1 MPDTAETAHI
11 KAPRSMAHLLRTTLM
26 AVGILSLLLSVVGAA
41 LLFQHAF
48 AEQFDTDLSRTVE
61 AIAVG
66 YEHSADPQPEQLAQ
80 YADGLRLTLVAQDG
94 TVLYD
99 SATAD
104 PSILPN
110 HANRPE
116 IQQAMAEGTGAS
128 VRRSATLGYD
138 THYYAVRLT
147 DGSVLRLA
155 DETSNMWSSYN
166 RVLPVLVAGCILI
179 IILALV
185 LAQVITKHLVQP
197 ITQMAEHLDCIE
209 ANVPYEELIPLAHT
223 VQSDRKL
230 REDNETIRREFTA
243 NVSHELKT
251 PLTSISGYAEL
262 IENGMA
268 KQEDIPTFGH
278 RIHKE
283 AQRMITLVSDILQL
297 SELDGLIITE
307 IPPETLEFITT
318 LNKKIV
324 FVDNYIDGYC
334 NIGYNTVY
342 ANQLIF
348 DHIIKCGY
356 KKIAYIGGASNS
368 SAPSDFDS
376 CCRMMIFRE
385 TLRANNIPYDPELI
399 YNCDWDSKVCAAQV
413 KELLS
418 KHPETEVIFAGSDSL
433 ASVILSQLK
442 KLNLK
447 CPQDIGVVGFNDIS
461 HSKNFSPALT
471 TVRLPSAEMG
481 KLAAEVLIRQIK
493 SNSVLK
499 QQILLPVELKVREST
514 RKIR

>member
-11 KAPRSMAHLLRTTLM
+11 TAPRSMAHLLRTTLM

-80 YADGLRLTLVAQDG
+80 YTDGLRLTLVAQDG

-104 PSILPN
+104 PSTLPN

-197 ITQMAEHLDCIE
+197 ITRMAEHLDCIE

-262 IENGMA
+262 IETAWQNRR
-268 KQEDIPTFGH
+268 TF
-278 RIHKE
+278 
-283 AQRMITLVSDILQL
+283 
-297 SELDGLIITE
+297 
-307 IPPETLEFITT
+307 PPLA
-318 LNKKIV
+318 
-324 FVDNYIDGYC
+324 
-334 NIGYNTVY
+334 TV
-342 ANQLIF
+342 
-348 DHIIKCGY
+348 
-356 KKIAYIGGASNS
+356 
-368 SAPSDFDS
+368 
-376 CCRMMIFRE
+376 
-385 TLRANNIPYDPELI
+385 
-399 YNCDWDSKVCAAQV
+399 
-413 KELLS
+413 
-418 KHPETEVIFAGSDSL
+418 
-433 ASVILSQLK
+433 
-442 KLNLK
+442 
-447 CPQDIGVVGFNDIS
+447 
-461 HSKNFSPALT
+461 
-471 TVRLPSAEMG
+471 
-481 KLAAEVLIRQIK
+481 
-493 SNSVLK
+493 
-499 QQILLPVELKVREST
+499 ST
-514 RKIR
+514 RKPSA

>member
-11 KAPRSMAHLLRTTLM
+11 TAPRSMAHLLRTTLM

-80 YADGLRLTLVAQDG
+80 YADGLRLTLMAQDG

-104 PSILPN
+104 PGTLPN

-185 LAQVITKHLVQP
+185 LAQVITKYLVQP
-197 ITQMAEHLDCIE
+197 ITRMAEHLDCIE

-230 REDNETIRREFTA
+230 RED
-243 NVSHELKT
+243 
-251 PLTSISGYAEL
+251 
-262 IENGMA
+262 
-268 KQEDIPTFGH
+268 Q
-278 RIHKE
+278 
-283 AQRMITLVSDILQL
+283 
-297 SELDGLIITE
+297 
-307 IPPETLEFITT
+307 
-318 LNKKIV
+318 
-324 FVDNYIDGYC
+324 
-334 NIGYNTVY
+334 
-342 ANQLIF
+342 
-348 DHIIKCGY
+348 
-356 KKIAYIGGASNS
+356 
-368 SAPSDFDS
+368 
-376 CCRMMIFRE
+376 
-385 TLRANNIPYDPELI
+385 
-399 YNCDWDSKVCAAQV
+399 
-413 KELLS
+413 
-418 KHPETEVIFAGSDSL
+418 
-433 ASVILSQLK
+433 
-442 KLNLK
+442 
-447 CPQDIGVVGFNDIS
+447 
-461 HSKNFSPALT
+461 
-471 TVRLPSAEMG
+471 
-481 KLAAEVLIRQIK
+481 
-493 SNSVLK
+493 
-499 QQILLPVELKVREST
+499 
-514 RKIR
+514 

>member
-11 KAPRSMAHLLRTTLM
+11 TAPRSMAHLLRTTLM

-99 SATAD
+99 SATTD
-104 PSILPN
+104 PSTLPN

-197 ITQMAEHLDCIE
+197 IARMAEHLDCIE

-297 SELDGLIITE
+297 SELDGMSKQQENSPTAD
-307 IPPETLEFITT
+307 
-318 LNKKIV
+318 
-324 FVDNYIDGYC
+324 FVPVDLGVLVKDVATNM
-334 NIGYNTVY
+334 TVN
-342 ANQLIF
+342 AR
-348 DHIIKCGY
+348 K
-356 KKIAYIGGASNS
+356 AYI
-368 SAPSDFDS
+368 
-376 CCRMMIFRE
+376 
-385 TLRANNIPYDPELI
+385 TLQY
-399 YNCDWDSKVCAAQV
+399 KVQPV
-413 KELLS
+413 
-418 KHPETEVIFAGSDSL
+418 
-433 ASVILSQLK
+433 
-442 KLNLK
+442 
-447 CPQDIGVVGFNDIS
+447 
-461 HSKNFSPALT
+461 
-471 TVRLPSAEMG
+471 TVRGSHDLLTELVTNLCDNA
-481 KLAAEVLIRQIK
+481 IRY
-493 SNSVLK
+493 NR
-499 QQILLPVELKVREST
+499 PVAMWS
-514 RKIR
+514 

>member
-11 KAPRSMAHLLRTTLM
+11 TAPRSMAHLLRTTLM

-104 PSILPN
+104 PSTLPN

-197 ITQMAEHLDCIE
+197 IARMAEHLDCIE

-262 IENGMA
+262 IEN
-268 KQEDIPTFGH
+268 
-278 RIHKE
+278 
-283 AQRMITLVSDILQL
+283 
-297 SELDGLIITE
+297 E
-307 IPPETLEFITT
+307 I
-318 LNKKIV
+318 
-324 FVDNYIDGYC
+324 GR
-334 NIGYNTVY
+334 
-342 ANQLIF
+342 
-348 DHIIKCGY
+348 
-356 KKIAYIGGASNS
+356 AS
-368 SAPSDFDS
+368 
-376 CCRMMIFRE
+376 CRER
-385 TLRANNIPYDPELI
+385 
-399 YNCDWDSKVCAAQV
+399 V
-413 KELLS
+413 
-418 KHPETEVIFAGSDSL
+418 
-433 ASVILSQLK
+433 
-442 KLNLK
+442 
-447 CPQDIGVVGFNDIS
+447 
-461 HSKNFSPALT
+461 
-471 TVRLPSAEMG
+471 
-481 KLAAEVLIRQIK
+481 
-493 SNSVLK
+493 
-499 QQILLPVELKVREST
+499 
-514 RKIR
+514 

>member
-11 KAPRSMAHLLRTTLM
+11 TAPRSMAHLLRTTLM

-104 PSILPN
+104 PSTLPN

-197 ITQMAEHLDCIE
+197 ITRMAEHLDCIE

-262 IENGMA
+262 IETGIA
-268 KQEDIPTFGH
+268 KPEDTPGFA
-278 RIHKE
+278 RKIHVE
-283 AQRMITLVSDILQL
+283 ASRMIQLVNDILQL
-297 SELDGLIITE
+297 SHLDNVSETGAAPAMETVDLLDVARECVERQKVNARHSYISLTYLGESAPVTGSRSLLDELCQNLCDNAIRYNRPGGKVQIITACTRDGHCTLTVKDNGIG
-307 IPPETLEFITT
+307 IPKEAQTSVFERFYRVDKSRSKATGGTGLGLAIVKHIARIHNARIKLDSVVDEGTTIT
-318 LNKKIV
+318 
-324 FVDNYIDGYC
+324 
-334 NIGYNTVY
+334 
-342 ANQLIF
+342 
-348 DHIIKCGY
+348 
-356 KKIAYIGGASNS
+356 
-368 SAPSDFDS
+368 
-376 CCRMMIFRE
+376 
-385 TLRANNIPYDPELI
+385 
-399 YNCDWDSKVCAAQV
+399 
-413 KELLS
+413 
-418 KHPETEVIFAGSDSL
+418 VIFET
-433 ASVILSQLK
+433 AS
-442 KLNLK
+442 
-447 CPQDIGVVGFNDIS
+447 
-461 HSKNFSPALT
+461 
-471 TVRLPSAEMG
+471 
-481 KLAAEVLIRQIK
+481 
-493 SNSVLK
+493 
-499 QQILLPVELKVREST
+499 
-514 RKIR
+514 

>member
-104 PSILPN
+104 PSTLPN

-197 ITQMAEHLDCIE
+197 ITRMAEHLDCIE

-262 IENGMA
+262 IETGMA
-268 KQEDIPTFGH
+268 KPADVPTFAA

-283 AQRMITLVSDILQL
+283 AQRMIALVSDILQL
-297 SELDGLIITE
+297 SELDSTQASHSREPVTE
-307 IPPETLEFITT
+307 MAP
-318 LNKKIV
+318 
-324 FVDNYIDGYC
+324 VD
-334 NIGYNTVY
+334 
-342 ANQLIF
+342 L
-348 DHIIKCGY
+348 
-356 KKIAYIGGASNS
+356 
-368 SAPSDFDS
+368 
-376 CCRMMIFRE
+376 
-385 TLRANNIPYDPELI
+385 
-399 YNCDWDSKVCAAQV
+399 AALV
-413 KELLS
+413 KETAQNMTVNARRAYVTLQYDARPATVRGSRDQLS
-418 KHPETEVIFAGSDSL
+418 ELTQNLCDNAIRYNRPGGHVELRCGVGGDGCPYFEVEDNGIG
-433 ASVILSQLK
+433 I
-442 KLNLK
+442 
-447 CPQDIGVVGFNDIS
+447 PQDSQTRVFERFYRVDKSRSKATGGTGLGLAIVKHIALLHDAKIDLQSQVGTGTTIRVTFP
-461 HSKNFSPALT
+461 KNS
-471 TVRLPSAEMG
+471 
-481 KLAAEVLIRQIK
+481 
-493 SNSVLK
+493 
-499 QQILLPVELKVREST
+499 
-514 RKIR
+514 

>member
-11 KAPRSMAHLLRTTLM
+11 TAPRSMAHLLRTTLM

-104 PSILPN
+104 PSTLPN

-197 ITQMAEHLDCIE
+197 ITRMAEHLDCIE

-251 PLTSISGYAEL
+251 PLTSIAGYAEL

-268 KQEDIPTFGH
+268 RPEDIKPFAHTI
-278 RIHKE
+278 RKQ
-283 AQRMITLVSDILQL
+283 ALRLVSLAEDIIQ
-297 SELDGLIITE
+297 
-307 IPPETLEFITT
+307 
-318 LNKKIV
+318 
-324 FVDNYIDGYC
+324 
-334 NIGYNTVY
+334 
-342 ANQLIF
+342 
-348 DHIIKCGY
+348 
-356 KKIAYIGGASNS
+356 
-368 SAPSDFDS
+368 
-376 CCRMMIFRE
+376 
-385 TLRANNIPYDPELI
+385 
-399 YNCDWDSKVCAAQV
+399 
-413 KELLS
+413 
-418 KHPETEVIFAGSDSL
+418 
-433 ASVILSQLK
+433 LSQLEENDGEI
-442 KLNLK
+442 LFEEVNL
-447 CPQDIGVVGFNDIS
+447 
-461 HSKNFSPALT
+461 T
-471 TVRLPSAEMG
+471 E
-481 KLAAEVLIRQIK
+481 LAADCVQSLQINAQSRTVDLHLAAPEAPIYIKGNKSLLEELLYNLCDNAIRYNKPQGSVTVTLRSEQGGTALQVADTGIGIPEKYRERIFERFFRVDK
-493 SNSVLK
+493 SRSKETGGTGLGLAIVK
-499 QQILLPVELKVREST
+499 HIAQVHDAPVELDSVEGQGT
-514 RKIR
+514 TITVHFPE

>member
-104 PSILPN
+104 PSTLPN

-197 ITQMAEHLDCIE
+197 ITRMAEHLDCIE

-251 PLTSISGYAEL
+251 PLTSISGNALILTEKNPLLTEEKRREL
-262 IENGMA
+262 SAAIYEDANWLNHLVENLLSITRMENG
-268 KQEDIPTFGH
+268 QVNL
-278 RIHKE
+278 RI
-283 AQRMITLVSDILQL
+283 Q
-297 SELDGLIITE
+297 
-307 IPPETLEFITT
+307 
-318 LNKKIV
+318 
-324 FVDNYIDGYC
+324 
-334 NIGYNTVY
+334 
-342 ANQLIF
+342 
-348 DHIIKCGY
+348 
-356 KKIAYIGGASNS
+356 
-368 SAPSDFDS
+368 
-376 CCRMMIFRE
+376 
-385 TLRANNIPYDPELI
+385 PELI
-399 YNCDWDSKVCAAQV
+399 QDIFDDVLTHLDHDAARHTIVTNVADDLLMADMDAQLIEQV
-413 KELLS
+413 LVNLINNAIKYTPEHSRIELFAA
-418 KHPETEVIFAGSDSL
+418 PEGKFVRICVTDDGPGIPEESRDKLFDMFYTLGKTRSDGRRGLGLGLALCRSIVAAHGGVIDVQNAAPHGACFRFTLPRTEVTL
-433 ASVILSQLK
+433 Y
-442 KLNLK
+442 
-447 CPQDIGVVGFNDIS
+447 
-461 HSKNFSPALT
+461 
-471 TVRLPSAEMG
+471 E
-481 KLAAEVLIRQIK
+481 
-493 SNSVLK
+493 
-499 QQILLPVELKVREST
+499 
-514 RKIR
+514 

>member
-80 YADGLRLTLVAQDG
+80 YADGLRLTLVAQNG

-104 PSILPN
+104 PSTLPN

-197 ITQMAEHLDCIE
+197 ITRMAEHLDCIE

-230 REDNETIRREFTA
+230 REDNETIRREVTA

-262 IENGMA
+262 IETGIA
-268 KQEDIPTFGH
+268 KPADTPDFA
-278 RIHKE
+278 RKIHVE
-283 AQRMITLVSDILQL
+283 ASRMIQLVNDILQL
-297 SELDGLIITE
+297 SHLDNVSETGAAPAMETVDLLDVARECVERQKVNARRSYISLTYLGESAPVAGSRSLLDELCQNLCDNAIRYNRPGGKVQIITACTRDGHCTLTVKDNGIG
-307 IPPETLEFITT
+307 IPKEAQTSVFERFYRVDKSRSKATGGTGLGLAIVKHIARIHNARIKLDSVVDEGTTIT
-318 LNKKIV
+318 
-324 FVDNYIDGYC
+324 
-334 NIGYNTVY
+334 
-342 ANQLIF
+342 
-348 DHIIKCGY
+348 
-356 KKIAYIGGASNS
+356 
-368 SAPSDFDS
+368 
-376 CCRMMIFRE
+376 
-385 TLRANNIPYDPELI
+385 
-399 YNCDWDSKVCAAQV
+399 
-413 KELLS
+413 
-418 KHPETEVIFAGSDSL
+418 VIFET
-433 ASVILSQLK
+433 AS
-442 KLNLK
+442 
-447 CPQDIGVVGFNDIS
+447 
-461 HSKNFSPALT
+461 
-471 TVRLPSAEMG
+471 
-481 KLAAEVLIRQIK
+481 
-493 SNSVLK
+493 
-499 QQILLPVELKVREST
+499 
-514 RKIR
+514 

>member
-11 KAPRSMAHLLRTTLM
+11 KAPRSMAYLLRTTLM

-48 AEQFDTDLSRTVE
+48 AEQFDTDLSRTME

-104 PSILPN
+104 PSTLPN

-197 ITQMAEHLDCIE
+197 IARMAEHLDCIE

-262 IENGMA
+262 IETGMA
-268 KQEDIPTFGH
+268 KPADVPTFAA

-283 AQRMITLVSDILQL
+283 AQRMIALVSDILQL
-297 SELDGLIITE
+297 SELDSTQASHSREPVTE
-307 IPPETLEFITT
+307 MAP
-318 LNKKIV
+318 
-324 FVDNYIDGYC
+324 VD
-334 NIGYNTVY
+334 
-342 ANQLIF
+342 L
-348 DHIIKCGY
+348 
-356 KKIAYIGGASNS
+356 
-368 SAPSDFDS
+368 
-376 CCRMMIFRE
+376 
-385 TLRANNIPYDPELI
+385 
-399 YNCDWDSKVCAAQV
+399 AALV
-413 KELLS
+413 KETAQNMTVNARRAYVTLQYDARPATVRGSRDQLS
-418 KHPETEVIFAGSDSL
+418 ELTQNLCDNAIRYNRPGGHVELRCGVGGDGCPYFEVEDNGIG
-433 ASVILSQLK
+433 I
-442 KLNLK
+442 
-447 CPQDIGVVGFNDIS
+447 PQDSQTRVFERFYRVDKSRSKATGGTGLGLAIVKHIALLHDAKIDLQSQVGTG
-461 HSKNFSPALT
+461 T
-471 TVRLPSAEMG
+471 T
-481 KLAAEVLIRQIK
+481 IRVTFPK
-493 SNSVLK
+493 G
-499 QQILLPVELKVREST
+499 
-514 RKIR
+514 

>member
-104 PSILPN
+104 PSTLPN

-166 RVLPVLVAGCILI
+166 RVLPVLGAGCILI

-197 ITQMAEHLDCIE
+197 IARMAEHLDCIE
-209 ANVPYEELIPLAHT
+209 ANVPYEELIPLART
-223 VQSDRKL
+223 IQTDRKL
-230 REDNETIRREFTA
+230 REDNETMRREFTA

-262 IENGMA
+262 IETGMA
-268 KQEDIPTFGH
+268 KPEDIPTFAA

-283 AQRMITLVSDILQL
+283 AQRMIALVSDILQL
-297 SELDGLIITE
+297 SELDSNQASHSREAAAEAVPVDLAALVKETAQNMTVNARRAYVTLQYDARPATVQGCRDQLSELTQNLCDNAIRYNRPGGHVELRCGVGSDGCPYFEVEDNGIGIPQEMLSHIYDFGFSTKAAEGRGFGMSMIQNIVVRHDGTIDVDTE
-307 IPPETLEFITT
+307 QGAGTT
-318 LNKKIV
+318 
-324 FVDNYIDGYC
+324 F
-334 NIGYNTVY
+334 T
-342 ANQLIF
+342 LIF
-348 DHIIKCGY
+348 
-356 KKIAYIGGASNS
+356 
-368 SAPSDFDS
+368 
-376 CCRMMIFRE
+376 
-385 TLRANNIPYDPELI
+385 
-399 YNCDWDSKVCAAQV
+399 
-413 KELLS
+413 
-418 KHPETEVIFAGSDSL
+418 
-433 ASVILSQLK
+433 
-442 KLNLK
+442 
-447 CPQDIGVVGFNDIS
+447 
-461 HSKNFSPALT
+461 
-471 TVRLPSAEMG
+471 
-481 KLAAEVLIRQIK
+481 QIK
-493 SNSVLK
+493 RQKEGS
-499 QQILLPVELKVREST
+499 Q
-514 RKIR
+514 